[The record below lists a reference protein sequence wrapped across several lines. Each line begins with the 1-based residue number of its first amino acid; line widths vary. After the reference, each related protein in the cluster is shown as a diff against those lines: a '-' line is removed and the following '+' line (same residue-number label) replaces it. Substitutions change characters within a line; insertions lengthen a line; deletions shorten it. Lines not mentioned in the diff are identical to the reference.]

1 MAKEKK
7 TASMRTRGIISDTVV
22 HIVLAA
28 LSILWIIPFSIF
40 FASIMHQYTQSTNMI
55 SMKIFYLKIINLNRF
70 FCQLNIK
77 IFN

>member
-28 LSILWIIPFSIF
+28 LSILWIIPV
-40 FASIMHQYTQSTNMI
+40 
-55 SMKIFYLKIINLNRF
+55 LWIIL
-70 FCQLNIK
+70 
-77 IFN
+77 